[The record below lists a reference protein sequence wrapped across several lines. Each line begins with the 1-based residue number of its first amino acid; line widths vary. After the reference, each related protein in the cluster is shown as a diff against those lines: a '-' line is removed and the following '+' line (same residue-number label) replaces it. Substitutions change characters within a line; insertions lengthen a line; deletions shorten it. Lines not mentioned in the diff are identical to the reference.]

1 MARSLA
7 KDKEEKM
14 CEFCHKH
21 GEGKKWYLQAQN
33 YSEDLLSDLRRRKF
47 IADFFKEPEDLSENV
62 GQLEGLKRLPS
73 FVAGVLTPFMVNRQ
87 KKVHYGQVVPIED
100 VEHIFSFVSSVVR
113 LPCICRQITLGNEQR
128 YCYGVSMAPP
138 GKSQFNQILRSIDA
152 NYLTGPQTS
161 GLEDLSKEVALN
173 SIRELEKKGLC
184 HTVWTFVTPF
194 IGGMCNCDRSDC
206 LAMQQTV
213 TLNLPDIFRA
223 EYVASVNPELCNG
236 CRQCMRVCQFGAM
249 GFSAANEKVIIDL
262 RRCYG
267 CGICRAS
274 CTKDA
279 IVLNER
285 SAIPLA
291 SHLW

>member
-1 MARSLA
+1 
-7 KDKEEKM
+7 M

-47 IADFFKEPEDLSENV
+47 IADFFKEPEDLSETT

-73 FVAGVLTPFMVNRQ
+73 FVAGVLTPVMVNRQ

-100 VEHIFSFVSSVVR
+100 IERIFSFVNSVVR
-113 LPCICRQITLGNEQR
+113 LPCICRQATTGSEQR
-128 YCYGVSMAPP
+128 YCYGVSMVPSDE
-138 GKSQFNQILRSIDA
+138 SQFGQILRSIDA
-152 NYLTGPQTS
+152 DYLTGPQTS
-161 GLEDLSKEVALN
+161 GIEVLSKEVALTN
-173 SIRELEKKGLC
+173 LRELEKKGLC
-184 HTVWTFVTPF
+184 HTVWTFITPF
-194 IGGMCNCDRSDC
+194 IGGVCNCDRSDC
-206 LAMQQTV
+206 LAMRATV
-213 TLNLPDIFRA
+213 TMNFPVMFRA
-223 EYVASVNPELCNG
+223 EYVAGVKPELCNG

-249 GFSAANEKVIIDL
+249 GFSAAHEKVIIDP

-285 SAIPLA
+285 PAVPLA
-291 SHLW
+291 AHLW

>member
-1 MARSLA
+1 
-7 KDKEEKM
+7 M

-33 YSEDLLSDLRRRKF
+33 YSEDMLSDLRRRKF
-47 IADFFKEPEDLSENV
+47 IADFFKEPEDLSETT

-73 FVAGVLTPFMVNRQ
+73 FVAGVLTPVMVNRQ

-100 VEHIFSFVSSVVR
+100 VEHIFSFVNSVVR
-113 LPCICRQITLGNEQR
+113 LPCICRQATTGSEQR
-128 YCYGVSMAPP
+128 YCYGVSMVPQAE
-138 GKSQFNQILRSIDA
+138 SQFSQIIRSIDA
-152 NYLTGPQTS
+152 DYLTGPQTS

-173 SIRELEKKGLC
+173 SLRELEKKGLC
-184 HTVWTFVTPF
+184 HTVWTFITPF
-194 IGGMCNCDRSDC
+194 IGGICNCDRSDC
-206 LAMQQTV
+206 MAMQQTV
-213 TLNLPDIFRA
+213 TLNFPVMFRA

-249 GFSAANEKVIIDL
+249 GFSAAHEKVIIDP

-279 IVLNER
+279 IILNER
-285 SAIPLA
+285 PAVPLA
-291 SHLW
+291 AHLW